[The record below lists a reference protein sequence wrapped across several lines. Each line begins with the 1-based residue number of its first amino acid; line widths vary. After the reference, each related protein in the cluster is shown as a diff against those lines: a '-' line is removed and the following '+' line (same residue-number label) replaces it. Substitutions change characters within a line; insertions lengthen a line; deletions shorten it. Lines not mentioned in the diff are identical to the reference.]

1 MLEAGKI
8 LTPETNNPNQI
19 KSITNIQ
26 ELALTSPEF
35 QNAIC
40 SLIVK
45 LKNNDLRDFMF
56 EKMILEPR
64 QNIKSDLAYL

>member
-1 MLEAGKI
+1 M
-8 LTPETNNPNQI
+8 TPETNNPNQI